1 MFQFSRINHY
11 HFEKCL
17 LVIHFDFDFT
27 SDKLKVFLDT
37 TILKI

>member
-11 HFEKCL
+11 HFGKCL
-17 LVIHFDFDFT
+17 LVIHFDFT